1 MGVVREERGMQ
12 DCRENLGTS
21 EGNWL
26 LCAFP
31 YAKDKKTF
39 GLCHPKTSV
48 RESAALFVVF

>member
-48 RESAALFVVF
+48 RESAAFFVVF